1 MSRKPRGTEV
11 LEKAKA
17 RLSEAKTVDQ
27 LRQAQAV
34 VFPLQFGFT
43 LAQTAEA
50 IGVSVGWTCR
60 LRTHFIREGGVIPTG
75 KQSRGGRRREN
86 LSPEDEI
93 ALLEPFFEKAKTGGI
108 LVVGEIKRALE
119 ERLGRCV
126 ALASVYNL
134 LHRNGW
140 RKLAPDKRHP
150 QRDAAAQEEWEKTPS
165 PSRPNQPGVA
175 GGNADLFDVSRRG
188 PLRTNLR
195 HPAMLVSQT

>member
-17 RLSEAKTVDQ
+17 RLSEAKTVVE

-43 LAQTAEA
+43 LEQTAEA

-60 LRTHFIREGGVIPTG
+60 LRTHFIREGGVSPAG

-86 LSPEDEI
+86 LSREEEL
-93 ALLEPFFEKAKTGGI
+93 AFLEPFFEKAKTGGI

-119 ERLGRCV
+119 ERLGRHV
-126 ALASVYNL
+126 ALASAYNL

-150 QRDAAAQEEWEKTPS
+150 QSDAAAQEEWKKNSQPS
-165 PSRPNQPGVA
+165 SPKSTRNGR
-175 GGNADLFDVSRRG
+175 GKRR
-188 PLRTNLR
+188 
-195 HPAMLVSQT
+195 SF